1 MNIEREREKRE
12 KQGIKWDVCVCVL
25 LVKKERE
32 NRVCI
37 SCSSTEFTVLQT
49 GRMGHEWV
57 FTFEKHYNLA
67 MALPM
72 PSSPDETWSNRVCL
86 ESNLL

>member
-1 MNIEREREKRE
+1 MY
-12 KQGIKWDVCVCVL
+12 VCVL